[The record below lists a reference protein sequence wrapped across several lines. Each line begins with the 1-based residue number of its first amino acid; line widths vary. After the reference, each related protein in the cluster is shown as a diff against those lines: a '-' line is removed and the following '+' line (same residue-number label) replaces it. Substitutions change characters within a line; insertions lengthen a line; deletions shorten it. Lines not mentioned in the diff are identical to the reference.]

1 MAANTTTQRAGNF
14 TQMQK
19 CILVACPPKIT
30 ACIRGNPTKA
40 SSVNRDLTPK
50 ILPPCKTLH
59 YICEHMTSTTTLHK
73 TTLNHNYVE
82 SASCEQNFPPMSSRY
97 IPVSSV
103 RSFLRN
109 CGGHIIGHLPRV
121 TGALLCLFPTQK
133 LINPDQFI
141 LFSVTSWSLA
151 PCSKEIH

>member
-1 MAANTTTQRAGNF
+1 MSVIILVPQNWHGSNIPLTYNHSHRSGNF

-19 CILVACPPKIT
+19 CILVACPPGIT

-59 YICEHMTSTTTLHK
+59 YIYEHKTYTTTLHK
-73 TTLNHNYVE
+73 TSTLNHNRSVE
-82 SASCEQNFPPMSSRY
+82 SASCEQNFPPKNSQY

-103 RSFLRN
+103 RSFPRN
-109 CGGHIIGHLPRV
+109 SGGHIIGHLPRV

-133 LINPDQFI
+133 LIN
-141 LFSVTSWSLA
+141 
-151 PCSKEIH
+151 

>member
-1 MAANTTTQRAGNF
+1 MSFIVLVTQNWHGSNIPLTYNHSHRSGNF

-73 TTLNHNYVE
+73 TILNHNYVE
-82 SASCEQNFPPMSSRY
+82 FATCKQNFSPMNSQY
-97 IPVSSV
+97 ICVSCV
-103 RSFLRN
+103 RSFPRS
-109 CGGHIIGHLPRV
+109 CGGHIIDHLPSV

-133 LINPDQFI
+133 LYKP
-141 LFSVTSWSLA
+141 
-151 PCSKEIH
+151 